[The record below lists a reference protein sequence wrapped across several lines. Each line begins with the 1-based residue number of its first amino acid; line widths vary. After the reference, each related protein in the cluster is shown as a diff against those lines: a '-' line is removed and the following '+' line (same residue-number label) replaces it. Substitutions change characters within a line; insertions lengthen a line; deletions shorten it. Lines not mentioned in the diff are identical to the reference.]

1 MNEPI
6 ISPWIFYIMD
16 VARTIIPFLVLA
28 AAISI
33 IAILIITSHINS
45 LEEKFTSRFNSEK
58 DRNYIKQE
66 IEKGN
71 KAISRLSFVLILS
84 ILFVIFIPSEEA
96 IIRMVITKNLTPAR
110 IEKAGEL
117 TEKAIDKI
125 IEKIINARFERGK

>member
-16 VARTIIPFLVLA
+16 VTGTIIPVVVSA
-28 AAISI
+28 AVISVI
-33 IAILIITSHINS
+33 TMLIMCSHINS
-45 LEEKFTSRFNSEK
+45 LKENFTSRWNSEE

-66 IEKGN
+66 IEKSN
-71 KAISRLSFVLILS
+71 KAIIRLSFVFILS
-84 ILFVIFIPSEEA
+84 ILLVIFIPSEKT

-117 TEKAIDKI
+117 TEKTIDKI
-125 IEKIINARFERGK
+125 IEKIINARFEKK